1 MAPWTILRRLALPL
15 ALAGLALAAL
25 AGPADASVLGPRAG
39 HSPNADHIR
48 TAYWVAIAIAVVLI
62 VVIHG
67 FLGVALLRF
76 RARRGRTARRYTAG
90 PGAFLRPALPL
101 ALVAIGLFVFGI
113 VITSKTRDVQPTD
126 PGGLSAQSSL
136 VAQVGGLN
144 VPSGTTPIEINV
156 VGQRWLWRFDYPQQ
170 QEQPPYSTFSY
181 NELVVPVHT
190 PVILHITSTDVD
202 PPLVRPGA
210 RRPGRRD
217 SGARRRHLVQGRQG
231 GHLPGSVDLLLR
243 DLLRGRCAAW
253 VKVVS
258 PDAYKRF
265 VAQKRKQIA
274 AAQTFVQNAVAGDTT
289 PGAPAVT
296 PPTVAAPARPE
307 LVTEDTPRRRPAW
320 VERATAAD
328 HKSVGA
334 ALHRRRRCASWSAG
348 IVEFVADAR
357 PAHRPREHDDRARRS
372 STACCPPSG

>member
-25 AGPADASVLGPRAG
+25 AGPADASVLGPRAA

-67 FLGVALLRF
+67 FLGAALIRF
-76 RARRGRTARRYTAG
+76 RARRGRTARRHTAG

-101 ALVAIGLFVFGI
+101 ALIAAGLFVFGI

-144 VPSGTTPIEINV
+144 VPSDTKPLEINV
-156 VGQRWLWRFDYPQQ
+156 VGQRWLWRFDYPQP

-202 PPLVRPGA
+202 HRWFVPALGGQVDA
-210 RRPGRRD
+210 IPGRVADTWFEADRVGIYRGQSTSY
-217 SGARRRHLVQGRQG
+217 SGTSYAVMR
-231 GHLPGSVDLLLR
+231 
-243 DLLRGRCAAW
+243 AW

-265 VAQKRKQIA
+265 VAEKRKQIA
-274 AAQTFVQNAVAGDTT
+274 AAQTFVQKAVAGNTT
-289 PGAPAVT
+289 PGAQP
-296 PPTVAAPARPE
+296 
-307 LVTEDTPRRRPAW
+307 
-320 VERATAAD
+320 
-328 HKSVGA
+328 
-334 ALHRRRRCASWSAG
+334 
-348 IVEFVADAR
+348 
-357 PAHRPREHDDRARRS
+357 
-372 STACCPPSG
+372 